1 MKKSILLLAVMAA
14 VLCLSS
20 CKKEENGKVLF
31 KATIENPAQQSKTSI
46 ASNGMMTW
54 RSGDRIVVFYGT
66 SATSMTGQSLL

>member
-31 KATIENPAQQSKTSI
+31 KATIENPAQQSKTQRWKTDKLVQSELLRHSHVCRHGSVLWQI
-46 ASNGMMTW
+46 
-54 RSGDRIVVFYGT
+54 RIC
-66 SATSMTGQSLL
+66 